1 MVEMRRQLLVQFLIF
16 LQQEQVVP
24 IAEKVSK
31 VCDLFKRY
39 FHCQPIS
46 GQLLPTDANPADGHL
61 TLAGHI
67 LLDDD
72 PSVDEQ
78 SLTLAI
84 IALEK
89 CLESSPSNHSVK
101 LLLMSLYSY
110 IGAVS
115 SNQRV
120 YESLDVKYI
129 QNDTLGY
136 MATTLASSCGH
147 YQTAL
152 TLYNNSLKF
161 YNLNSKDVSFSIR
174 GKNLSDTLILYRQR
188 IT

>member
-1 MVEMRRQLLVQFLIF
+1 MTER
-16 LQQEQVVP
+16 
-24 IAEKVSK
+24 VSR
-31 VCDLFKRY
+31 VCDLVRRY

-61 TLAGHI
+61 TLAAHI

-72 PSVDEQ
+72 PSVDER
-78 SLTLAI
+78 SLTLGI

-152 TLYNNSLKF
+152 ALYNNSLKF
-161 YNLNSKDVSFSIR
+161 YNLNSKDVSFQRSR
-174 GKNLSDTLILYRQR
+174 KNWVLILWYFASFILYRQP
-188 IT
+188 TT